1 MDDRTGTMAGSL
13 SRQIPSPP
21 LEKFSGVIAVI
32 PSYNEE
38 MSIGS
43 IVLKARQIV
52 ERVIVVDDGSTDR
65 TAEVAQMAGAEVIS
79 LLENKGKAN
88 ALLTGLKH
96 ARDFGCRAA
105 VVIDGDGRYKT
116 REIAWIVSHI
126 INASA
131 DLVIGSRYLEMGGNL
146 PVRQQLKQKMYS
158 QNVQNNPL
166 VVLTDP
172 LSGFFAVSC
181 KALHHVEFNFDEAD
195 PNQHLISQILAQHLT
210 VREVAVTERQNIRPR
225 LDWDYSNK
233 IVAAL
238 PAYNEERTLP
248 KIIHAAKQYVDAV
261 IVVDDGSMDATAAVA
276 RDAGAIVIQHNTNI
290 GYGAA
295 LQTIFATARDID
307 AEALVILDADGQHN
321 PDDIEKLLQPL
332 LSGSDVV
339 IGSRFLT
346 KTKTQIP
353 SYRKA
358 GMKVLDTATAAAGVK
373 NVTDTQSGFRAYN
386 KKAIDAITINTSG
399 MSAGSE
405 ILIQISDANLQISEV
420 PITASYDPS
429 TQSTHNPVSHGIE
442 VLGRIIAI
450 ISYRR
455 PLPAFGIP
463 GLILFV
469 IGMVATS
476 YALAEYYLTTELP
489 FTLSMVG
496 AILLIIGFLM
506 GIAGLILNAMI
517 VIVRESK
524 EKSKV

>member
-1 MDDRTGTMAGSL
+1 MDDRTGTTVGSL

-32 PSYNEE
+32 PAYNEE
-38 MSIGS
+38 LSIGS

-65 TAEVAQMAGAEVIS
+65 TAEVARMAGAEVIG
-79 LLENKGKAN
+79 LPENKGKAN

-105 VVIDGDGRYKT
+105 VVIDGDARYKT
-116 REIAWIVSHI
+116 REIPWVVSHI

-181 KALHHVEFNFDEAD
+181 KALHQVEFNFEEAD

-210 VREVAVTERQNIRPR
+210 VREVAVTERPNIQPR

-233 IVAAL
+233 VVAAL

-295 LQTIFATARDID
+295 LQTIFATARNIE
-307 AEALVILDADGQHN
+307 AEALVILDSDGQHN
-321 PDDIEKLLQPL
+321 PDDIEKLLKPL
-332 LSGSDVV
+332 LSGADVV

-405 ILIQISDANLQISEV
+405 ILIQASDANLHISEV
-420 PITASYDPS
+420 PITASYNPS

-442 VLGRIIAI
+442 VLGRIIAL

-469 IGMVATS
+469 IGVAWGIFAIYNYEVS
-476 YALAEYYLTTELP
+476 KIVSIPLSILSGVFMFLGLA
-489 FTLSMVG
+489 
-496 AILLIIGFLM
+496 M
-506 GIAGLILNAMI
+506 GIAGLILNAI
-517 VIVRESK
+517 INIRVENRDK
-524 EKSKV
+524 KN